1 VIARDVRRFIMGRFS
16 VLLALMGVVLVGAL
30 AVQSSPATIAQE
42 ATPSTQAAVTFD
54 AVAFASSIPLPA
66 TGDVSVA
73 RISFAPGTGFPM
85 AAIDPVHGLAVIES
99 GELTLRAGRPLVVT
113 RAGALGTAMKPAG
126 GMVVPPATE
135 EIATGQEVTVRAGDT
150 VLFPPYGGGEIRND
164 GSERTVVLIVYVGS
178 PGPEGTPVAGTPTS

>member
-1 VIARDVRRFIMGRFS
+1 MRQFR
-16 VLLALMGVVLVGAL
+16 VLLSLMGVVLVGILAL
-30 AVQSSPATIAQE
+30 PTPPVTIAQE
-42 ATPSTQAAVTFD
+42 ATPAAQAGVTFE

-66 TGDVSVA
+66 SGDVSVA

-85 AAIDPVHGLAVIES
+85 AATDPAHGLAVIES

-126 GMVVPPATE
+126 GMAVPPATE

-150 VLFPPYGGGEIRND
+150 VLFPPHGGGEIRND
-164 GSERTVVLIVYVGS
+164 GPERTVVLIVFVG
-178 PGPEGTPVAGTPTS
+178 PPVPEGTPAAGTPTS

>member
-1 VIARDVRRFIMGRFS
+1 MRRFS
-16 VLLALMGVVLVGAL
+16 VLLALMGIVLVGTL
-30 AVQSSPATIAQE
+30 AVQSSPGAIAQE

-85 AAIDPVHGLAVIES
+85 AEIDPVHGLAVIES

-150 VLFPPYGGGEIRND
+150 ALFPPHVGGELRND
-164 GSERTVVLIVYVGS
+164 GQETTVVLATFVG
-178 PGPEGTPVAGTPTS
+178 EAVTGTPVAGTPTA

>member
-1 VIARDVRRFIMGRFS
+1 MGRFS
-16 VLLALMGVVLVGAL
+16 VLLSLMGVVLVGAL
-30 AVQSSPATIAQE
+30 AVQSSPTTIAQE
-42 ATPSTQAAVTFD
+42 ATPATQAAVTFD

-85 AAIDPVHGLAVIES
+85 AAIDPVHGLAVIER

-113 RAGALGTAMKPAG
+113 RAGALGTAMKPAR

-150 VLFPPYGGGEIRND
+150 VHFPPYGGGEIRND
-164 GSERTVVLIVYVGS
+164 GSERTVVLIVYVG
-178 PGPEGTPVAGTPTS
+178 PPDPEGTPGAGTPTS